1 MLRNRKE
8 IAKNIVE
15 IWVWDSKLATGSKR
29 GNGPGSVW
37 YLSLN
42 TLYPSLC
49 SSSSGYLQRLTQV
62 YSRQGAVYNGW
73 LNLRVALSRH
83 RLAHLLNIVL
93 TPTLAYSLSH
103 LHCSVEKWNL
113 DTGNFWTLDGVWKC
127 WGGRLARDKARFGRS
142 AHTANFETHC

>member
-62 YSRQGAVYNGW
+62 YSRQGAIWSGW

-83 RLAHLLNIVL
+83 RLAHLLNIVFF
-93 TPTLAYSLSH
+93 THHSCILSITFA
-103 LHCSVEKWNL
+103 LQCWKVKFGYGELL
-113 DTGNFWTLDGVWKC
+113 DTG
-127 WGGRLARDKARFGRS
+127 WGMKMLGGPFGS
-142 AHTANFETHC
+142 GQSKIWSFGTHC

>member
-62 YSRQGAVYNGW
+62 YSRQGAIWSGW

-113 DTGNFWTLDGVWKC
+113 DRGKLLDTG
-127 WGGRLARDKARFGRS
+127 WGMKMLGGPFGS
-142 AHTANFETHC
+142 GQSKIWSFGTHC